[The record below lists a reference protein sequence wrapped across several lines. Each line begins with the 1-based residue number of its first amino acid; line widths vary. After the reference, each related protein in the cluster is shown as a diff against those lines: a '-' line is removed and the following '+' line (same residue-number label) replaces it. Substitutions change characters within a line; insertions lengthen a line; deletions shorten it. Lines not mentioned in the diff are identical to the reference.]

1 MGSRL
6 SNRLIVLVRHT
17 ETVANVTGVLVG
29 RSNSPLTERGAAQV
43 DTVADYVSKMPV
55 ARVYSSPMDRTLTL
69 ATAIADRVGS
79 GEVTID
85 SRLHEIDFGV
95 AEGMRFEDLPRGGIT
110 IDYDSY
116 SSPIVEDGESRVDV
130 DNRVH
135 DFLAEVAEL
144 EGVTVVVSHGGPLR
158 SALTRLLGL
167 PPTSCWA
174 FHIDNGA
181 VMTVSMHEGTGI
193 LEELV
198 ALG

>member
-1 MGSRL
+1 MGNRL
-6 SNRLIVLVRHT
+6 SDRLIILVRHT

-29 RSNSPLTERGAAQV
+29 RSNSPLTDRGIAQV
-43 DTVADYVSKMPV
+43 EAVADYVSGLLV
-55 ARVYSSPMDRTLTL
+55 SRVYSSPMERTLTL
-69 ATAIADRVGS
+69 ANAIAERVGA
-79 GEVTID
+79 GEVVAD
-85 SRLHEIDFGV
+85 GRLHEIDFGV

-135 DFLAEVAEL
+135 DFIAEIAQL
-144 EGVTVVVSHGGPLR
+144 EGTTVVVSHGGPLR

-181 VMTVSMHEGTGI
+181 VITVSMHDGIGI

>member
-1 MGSRL
+1 MAKLL
-6 SNRLIVLVRHT
+6 SDRLIVLVRHT

-43 DTVADYVSKMPV
+43 EAVAEYVSKMPV

-79 GEVTID
+79 GDVLVD

-110 IDYDSY
+110 IDYNAY
-116 SSPIVEDGESRVDV
+116 SSPIVEDGESRVEV

-135 DFLAEVAEL
+135 DFIADIAALP
-144 EGVTVVVSHGGPLR
+144 GTTVVVSHGGPLR

-181 VMTVSMHEGTGI
+181 VISVSMHEGTGI

-198 ALG
+198 AIG